1 MKITLGPL
9 TRKGWRWISVAVL
22 AAAALWVV
30 GTAQLG
36 PKTEAAERSTAPQ
49 EGFNAPGFTLNTL
62 DQDSLTLE
70 DLRGQAVI
78 LNFWASW
85 CPPCQEEMPAMQSVY
100 ETFKDQGLH
109 IVAVNLAF
117 QDSTEAAQDFVDTL
131 GLTFPVVMDED
142 GDVARQYRIS
152 ALPTT
157 FFIDAEGVIQE
168 VVMGG
173 PLSEALL
180 YTRAESLLEGVR

>member
-1 MKITLGPL
+1 MKVTFAPL
-9 TRKGWRWISVAVL
+9 TQKRWRRISAAVL
-22 AAAALWVV
+22 VAAALWVV
-30 GTAQLG
+30 GTALLE
-36 PKTEAAERSTAPQ
+36 PKTEAAELSTAPQ

-100 ETFKDQGLH
+100 GTFADQGLQ

-117 QDSTEAAQDFVDTL
+117 QDSAEAAQAFVDEL
-131 GLTFPVVMDED
+131 GLSFPVVMDED

-157 FFIDAEGVIQE
+157 FFIDADGVIQE

-180 YTRAESLLEGVR
+180 YTRAESLLERVR

>member
-1 MKITLGPL
+1 MGTLFGLL
-9 TRKGWRWISVAVL
+9 TRRRWRWISAAVL
-22 AAAALWVV
+22 VAAALWVA
-30 GTAQLG
+30 GTAQFR
-36 PKTEAAERSTAPQ
+36 PKTEAAELSTAPR
-49 EGFNAPGFTLNTL
+49 EGFNAPEFILNTL
-62 DQDSLTLE
+62 DQNSLALK

-100 ETFKDQGLH
+100 ETFADQGLQ

-117 QDSTEAAQDFVDTL
+117 QDSTEAAQAFVDER

-142 GDVARQYRIS
+142 GEVARRYRIS

>member
-1 MKITLGPL
+1 MTRGPL
-9 TRKGWRWISVAVL
+9 TRKGWRWISAAVL

-36 PKTEAAERSTAPQ
+36 PKTEATELSTAPQ
-49 EGFNAPGFTLNTL
+49 EGFNAPGFTLTTL
-62 DQDSLTLE
+62 DQDSLSLE

-100 ETFKDQGLH
+100 ETFKDQGLQ

-117 QDSTEAAQDFVDTL
+117 QDSTEAAQSFVDEL
-131 GLTFPVVMDED
+131 SLTFPVVMDED

-157 FFIDAEGVIQE
+157 FFIDAEGVVQE

>member
-9 TRKGWRWISVAVL
+9 TRKGWRWISAVVL

-30 GTAQLG
+30 GTAQFG

-49 EGFNAPGFTLNTL
+49 EGFSAPGFTFNTL

-117 QDSTEAAQDFVDTL
+117 QDSTEAAQNFVDTL

-157 FFIDAEGVIQE
+157 FFIDADGVIQE